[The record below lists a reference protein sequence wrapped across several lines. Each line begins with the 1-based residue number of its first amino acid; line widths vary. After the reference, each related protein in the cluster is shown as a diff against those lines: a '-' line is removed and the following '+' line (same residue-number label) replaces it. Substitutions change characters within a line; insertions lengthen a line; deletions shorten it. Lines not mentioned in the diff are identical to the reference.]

1 MTTSHSLSGRSVKR
15 TLALIVAST
24 AVMASAL
31 AAQEVAERWMPEELR
46 LPDDME
52 VLFDRSLDRGYRF
65 FSFRTGANTDNLLT
79 RWRRA
84 LEDGGYRT
92 STAGPTVGE
101 GEFQFTGPGIRKA
114 EVSVTPA
121 EEWSLAV
128 VEIEAAL
135 RL

>member
-1 MTTSHSLSGRSVKR
+1 MTLLQGLLTPVARR
-15 TLALIVAST
+15 ALALFVVSSAFVA
-24 AVMASAL
+24 VPV

-46 LPDDME
+46 LPDDVE
-52 VLFDRSLDRGYRF
+52 VLFDRSLDGGYRWF
-65 FSFRTGANTDNLLT
+65 TFRTGADTDNLLM

-84 LEDGGYRT
+84 LEDAGYDINL
-92 STAGPTVGE
+92 AGKMGE
-101 GEFQFTGPGIRKA
+101 GEFEFSGPGIREA
-114 EVSVTPA
+114 AVAVTPA